1 MSNSLGGKL
10 KAIAVITFILEL
22 ILSIFLVVMISDAYV
37 FSAYPY
43 SDYSG
48 GISAIIIIG
57 GGVFAFAISS
67 ILYGV
72 GEVLERMHSYDHKEG
87 EQLYF
92 DMDDESDEL
101 GNAHLTHEHK
111 FRKETEQWDAT
122 DLTSEETV
130 VYKNVGD
137 DVVMICPK
145 CQEQLYFDREV
156 SEADC
161 PYCNHHIKLK

>member
-1 MSNSLGGKL
+1 MSNSLGEKL
-10 KAIAVITFILEL
+10 KVIAVITFISEL
-22 ILSIFLVVMISDAYV
+22 ILSISLAVKISDAYI
-37 FSAYPY
+37 FSTYPY
-43 SDYSG
+43 SGYSG
-48 GISAIIIIG
+48 GISAVIIIG

-72 GEVLERMHSYDHKEG
+72 GEVLERMHYSEHKEC
-87 EQLYF
+87 EQVYL
-92 DMDDESDEL
+92 DMGDDSDEL